1 MSWLS
6 KFLKPESD
14 LDRLLLNLTTGALA
28 QTAIKGLDP
37 GWKSKWR
44 EPAIM
49 YGPALATAGL
59 AALRGERGIVPL
71 LGAGLTG
78 EAGKRVAGQVFGRAP
93 RLDQKF
99 KSLEDK
105 TLRQAYESANL
116 KKIRADPE
124 KWGWSEAVH
133 GRNEYPPDELEL
145 FYRKV
150 SPHTSSERGVMLG
163 KAQTEAASDPSL
175 GLSGLWREEYDP
187 TKKKWTG
194 YDPIK
199 IGGLATGFTYAA
211 SLYDEAEKQK
221 RRKNLGPETTK
232 QVRELAKSTL
242 RDYEYAVREVED
254 NLNLTDE
261 QKAEQIEALQIKY
274 RISLVRKLE
283 DLGPRGPV
291 VAAHGGYIRGYQE
304 GGVANLPQQLAAAPA
319 QQLAAAPATAPVSAS
334 TPVPTPQGIAGLA
347 GGAQRPSMAASL
359 ENLTDEQ
366 LDKQI
371 ETIVVSELTRRGIE
385 ITREIIEMAIA
396 KFRAD
401 NNIPYKNEATE
412 DYSPMTFTP
421 RTTAESLM
429 SGESTTPPGME
440 DVALAAGG
448 GYLDRYRYGG
458 MIDPLYEMGG
468 FVDGPGG
475 PKTDS
480 IPARLSDGEFVMTAE
495 AVEGSGGP
503 GVMYDLMDYFESRA

>member
-99 KSLEDK
+99 KSLGDK
-105 TLRQAYESANL
+105 TLRQAYSPENLAKLRAESS
-116 KKIRADPE
+116 IGDPE
-124 KWGWSEAVH
+124 RFGWRE
-133 GRNEYPPDELEL
+133 GYTYRPDERAAFDRL
-145 FYRKV
+145 
-150 SPHTSSERGVMLG
+150 ERGVMLG

>member
-1 MSWLS
+1 
-6 KFLKPESD
+6 
-14 LDRLLLNLTTGALA
+14 
-28 QTAIKGLDP
+28 
-37 GWKSKWR
+37 
-44 EPAIM
+44 
-49 YGPALATAGL
+49 
-59 AALRGERGIVPL
+59 
-71 LGAGLTG
+71 
-78 EAGKRVAGQVFGRAP
+78 
-93 RLDQKF
+93 
-99 KSLEDK
+99 
-105 TLRQAYESANL
+105 
-116 KKIRADPE
+116 
-124 KWGWSEAVH
+124 
-133 GRNEYPPDELEL
+133 
-145 FYRKV
+145 
-150 SPHTSSERGVMLG
+150 
-163 KAQTEAASDPSL
+163 
-175 GLSGLWREEYDP
+175 
-187 TKKKWTG
+187 
-194 YDPIK
+194 
-199 IGGLATGFTYAA
+199 
-211 SLYDEAEKQK
+211 
-221 RRKNLGPETTK
+221 
-232 QVRELAKSTL
+232 
-242 RDYEYAVREVED
+242 VED

-319 QQLAAAPATAPVSAS
+319 QQLAAAPAPAPVPAS
-334 TPVPTPQGIAGLA
+334 TPVSALQDIDRST
-347 GGAQRPSMAASL
+347 GGAQQPSMAASL

-396 KFRAD
+396 KFRSD

-429 SGESTTPPGME
+429 SREPTTPPRME

-495 AVEGSGGP
+495 AVDGSGGP